1 MSNLEA
7 DSKFL
12 KKAVIINVVGAIL
25 KVCGPLLTFL
35 MARVF
40 GAAEFGIFRL

>member
-12 KKAVIINVVGAIL
+12 KKAVLPCLSRDEAGDIGAMAAKRGQRYLIL
-25 KVCGPLLTFL
+25 GD
-35 MARVF
+35 
-40 GAAEFGIFRL
+40 